1 VLPVS
6 LPDFDLQPI
15 ESGIDTHGAINGHPW
30 TKGTVIPMA
39 WDKEKL
45 TTLRAKYSDD
55 AGNGIFDPRFRK
67 VADKIFSKSGTRLA
81 PYSGVPT
88 FLTAPYRPVDPAEP
102 DFGDLQVALVGVPMD
117 LGVTN
122 RPGSRFGPRAL
133 RAIERIGPYNHVLG
147 CAPTHELRVADIG
160 DVPFASRYR
169 LEQSHDDIERHF
181 SSIVSAG
188 VVPLSVGG
196 DHSITYPI
204 LKAVGKESAVGLIHI
219 DAHCDTGGPFD
230 QTKFHHGGPFR
241 NAVLDGVLDP
251 TRTIQIGIRGAAEY
265 LWEFSYDSGM
275 SVIHA
280 EEVET
285 LGIPAIIAR
294 AREVVGEGP
303 TYISFDI
310 DSLDPSFAPGTG
322 TPEIGGLTTREVLA
336 ILHGLKGLN
345 ICGGD
350 VVEVAPQY
358 DATANTAHAG
368 AQMLFEILSLMV
380 FSPFVQKG

>member
-1 VLPVS
+1 MS
-6 LPDFDLQPI
+6 IADR
-15 ESGIDTHGAINGHPW
+15 
-30 TKGTVIPMA
+30 TKGGRKGMA
-39 WDKEKL
+39 WNKEKL
-45 TTLRAKYSDD
+45 EALRAKYADEVGSE
-55 AGNGIFDPRFRK
+55 IFDPRFRK
-67 VADKIFSKSGTRLA
+67 VADRMFNKSGTRAA
-81 PYSGVPT
+81 PYAGVPT
-88 FLTAPYRPVDPAEP
+88 FLSAPYLPIDQANP
-102 DFGDLQVALVGVPMD
+102 DFGDLQVAILGVPMD

-122 RPGSRFGPRAL
+122 RSGSRFGPRAL
-133 RAIERIGPYNHVLG
+133 RAIDRIGPYNHVLG

-169 LEQSHDDIERHF
+169 LEQSHQDIERHIGR
-181 SSIVSAG
+181 IVGAG

-196 DHSITYPI
+196 DHSMTHPI
-204 LKAVGKESAVGLIHI
+204 LRAVGSKGPVGLIHI
-219 DAHCDTGGPFD
+219 DAHCDTSGPFD

-251 TRTIQIGIRGAAEY
+251 TRTIQIGIRGSAEY
-265 LWEFSYDSGM
+265 LWEFSYESGM
-275 SVIHA
+275 TVIHA
-280 EEVET
+280 EEIET
-285 LGIPAIIAR
+285 LGIAAIIEKAR
-294 AREVVGEGP
+294 KVAGDGP

-336 ILHGLKGLN
+336 ILHGLKGLD

-380 FSPFVQKG
+380 FSPFVKR